1 MATVEWCL
9 CEAAGGRPVSSRSVQ
24 QLLECTDGLALEKGT
39 QLERANTYCVG
50 GFPAVHMDFIIRSDK
65 SLFSFSIL
73 FLYSFSSGLEGTLDS
88 AEQLP
93 EIDPEEFEQQIC
105 DDFVNDTTV
114 ARVTSYISDIF
125 TTENHLNI
133 SVGLIGPTTTNIAVT
148 PMIAF
153 YGGGVYYNEA
163 ECTNYS
169 EEEVP
174 IQCQEERAG
183 ILSFTCLTKVSHSPQ

>member
-9 CEAAGGRPVSSRSVQ
+9 CEAAGERPVSARSVQ
-24 QLLECTDGLALEKGT
+24 QLLECTDGLAIDEGT
-39 QLERANTYCVG
+39 RLERANTYCVG
-50 GFPAVHMDFIIRSDK
+50 GFPAVHMDYIIRSV
-65 SLFSFSIL
+65 LCETFNYYYF
-73 FLYSFSSGLEGTLDS
+73 FSGLNGTLDS

-93 EIDPEEFEQQIC
+93 EIDPTEFEQQFC

-163 ECTNYS
+163 ECTNYA